1 MPINVTDPI
10 FSSNLVC
17 LVHVYIIT
25 AMFKY
30 NILYVAYPGYYGYI
44 TNYTCSFS
52 SFSLVDSSYQYLF
65 IAYSHTKFH
74 CILKNSSLSR
84 YKFCK

>member
-30 NILYVAYPGYYGYI
+30 NILYVAYPGYYRYI
-44 TNYTCSFS
+44 TNYTCSF
-52 SFSLVDSSYQYLF
+52 LPLAWWIAVINIYLL
-65 IAYSHTKFH
+65 HTAIHNFTV
-74 CILKNSSLSR
+74 
-84 YKFCK
+84 F